1 MQSSKDDEILFVIS
15 GDAIK
20 VNAWVERGGG
30 GRHLD
35 DLNSILKLATGSLSN
50 LQNCMQ
56 KEILPM
62 FN

>member
-20 VNAWVERGGG
+20 VNAWDGGG